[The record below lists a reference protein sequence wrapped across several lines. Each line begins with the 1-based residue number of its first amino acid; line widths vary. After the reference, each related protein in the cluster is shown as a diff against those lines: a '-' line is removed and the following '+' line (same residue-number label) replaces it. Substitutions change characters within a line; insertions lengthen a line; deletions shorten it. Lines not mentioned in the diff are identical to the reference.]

1 MILLGYLFWIL
12 LVGYGYLVM
21 VRLRWLYK
29 HDESH
34 VFWQKANAK
43 TYHIAA
49 AIWFFVFVLSL
60 SQIFHAGLLLLFLL
74 GEYVLLA
81 APVVKMSDRGML
93 ANAFMVRWPEVVQA
107 KRIGASGEIALATK
121 HPWQRI
127 RLQVP
132 AEKEAAFRKI
142 LAAKGIAIVE
152 EAIEQSEAPILPA
165 SAIAVTEAS
174 PSRKT
179 VDGGVIENLA

>member
-1 MILLGYLFWIL
+1 MILFGYLFWIL

-21 VRLRWLYK
+21 VRLMWLYQ
-29 HDESH
+29 HAEGH

-49 AIWFFVFVLSL
+49 AVLFFVFLSSL
-60 SQIFHAGLLLLFLL
+60 SQIFHAGLVLLFFL

-81 APVVKMSDRGML
+81 APAVKMSDRGIL
-93 ANAFMVRWPEVVQA
+93 ANAFMVRWPDVVQA
-107 KRIGASGEIALATK
+107 QRMSASGEIMLATK

-132 AEKEAAFRKI
+132 AEKETAFRKI

-152 EAIEQSEAPILPA
+152 EAVEQFEAQILPA
-165 SAIAVTEAS
+165 PLIATTEESQA
-174 PSRKT
+174 RKT
-179 VDGGVIENLA
+179 VDGVVAENLA

>member
-21 VRLRWLYK
+21 VRLMWLYR
-29 HDESH
+29 HAEGH
-34 VFWQKANAK
+34 VFWQKATNK

-49 AIWFFVFVLSL
+49 AILLFVFVLSL
-60 SQIFHAGLLLLFLL
+60 SQIFHTGLLLFFLL
-74 GEYVLLA
+74 GEYILLA
-81 APVVKMSDRGML
+81 APAVKMSDRGIL
-93 ANAFMVRWPEVVQA
+93 VNAFMVRWPDVVQA
-107 KRIGASGEIALATK
+107 KRMSTNGEIMLATK

-142 LAAKGIAIVE
+142 LAAKGIAIIDE
-152 EAIEQSEAPILPA
+152 GIERSEAEVLAA
-165 SAIAVTEAS
+165 STIATMEGS
-174 PSRKT
+174 ETRKT
-179 VDGGVIENLA
+179 ANGIVAENLA

>member
-21 VRLRWLYK
+21 VRLLWLYR
-29 HDESH
+29 HAEGH
-34 VFWQKANAK
+34 VFWQKTNAK

-49 AIWFFVFVLSL
+49 AVLLFAFVLSL

-81 APVVKMSDRGML
+81 APAVKMGDRGIL

-107 KRIGASGEIALATK
+107 KRMRANGEIVLATK

-132 AEKEAAFRKI
+132 AEKETAFRKI
-142 LAAKGIAIVE
+142 LAAKGIAILD
-152 EAIEQSEAPILPA
+152 EAIEQSESPILPA
-165 SAIAVTEAS
+165 PSITTTEESQARKAVDSVVA
-174 PSRKT
+174 
-179 VDGGVIENLA
+179 GNLA

>member
-12 LVGYGYLVM
+12 LVGYGYLAM
-21 VRLRWLYK
+21 VRLVWLYRNV
-29 HDESH
+29 EGH

-49 AIWFFVFVLSL
+49 AVLFFAFVLSL
-60 SQIFHAGLLLLFLL
+60 SQIFYAGLLLLFLL

-81 APVVKMSDRGML
+81 TPAVKMSDRGIL

-107 KRIGASGEIALATK
+107 KRMSASGEIVLATK

-132 AEKEAAFRKI
+132 AEKETAFRKI
-142 LAAKGIAIVE
+142 LAAKGVVIVDE
-152 EAIEQSEAPILPA
+152 EIERSEAQILPA
-165 SAIAVTEAS
+165 SAIAMTEGGEAH
-174 PSRKT
+174 KT
-179 VDGGVIENLA
+179 VDGVVAGNLA

>member
-21 VRLRWLYK
+21 VRLMWLYR
-29 HDESH
+29 HADGH
-34 VFWQKANAK
+34 VFWQRASAK

-74 GEYVLLA
+74 GEYLLLA
-81 APVVKMSDRGML
+81 APAVKMSDRGIL
-93 ANAFMVRWPEVVQA
+93 ANAFMVRWPEVVLA
-107 KRIGASGEIALATK
+107 KRMSTSGEIVLATK

-132 AEKEAAFRKI
+132 VEKETAFRKI

-152 EAIEQSEAPILPA
+152 EAVEKSAAQILPA
-165 SAIAVTEAS
+165 SAIAKTEGSQA
-174 PSRKT
+174 RKP
-179 VDGGVIENLA
+179 VDGVVAENLA

>member
-12 LVGYGYLVM
+12 LAGYGYLVI
-21 VRLRWLYK
+21 VRLMWLYRNS
-29 HDESH
+29 DGH
-34 VFWQKANAK
+34 VFWQKANIK

-49 AIWFFVFVLSL
+49 AILFFIFVLSL
-60 SQIFHAGLLLLFLL
+60 SQFFHIGLLLLFLL

-81 APVVKMSDRGML
+81 APVVKMSDRGIL

-107 KRIGASGEIALATK
+107 KRLSASGKIVLATK

-132 AEKEAAFRKI
+132 AEKETAFRKI
-142 LAAKGIAIVE
+142 LAAKSIAILE
-152 EAIEQSEAPILPA
+152 EASEQSEAQILPA
-165 SAIAVTEAS
+165 PSIATTEESQA
-174 PSRKT
+174 RKA
-179 VDGGVIENLA
+179 VDGVVAGNLA

>member
-21 VRLRWLYK
+21 VRLMWLYTNA
-29 HDESH
+29 EGH

-49 AIWFFVFVLSL
+49 AILFFVFVLSL
-60 SQIFHAGLLLLFLL
+60 SQIFHVGLLLLFLL
-74 GEYVLLA
+74 GEYLLLA
-81 APVVKMSDRGML
+81 APAVKMSDRGIL
-93 ANAFMVRWPEVVQA
+93 ANAFMVRWPEVVLA
-107 KRIGASGEIALATK
+107 KRMGSSGEIVLATK

-132 AEKEAAFRKI
+132 TDKEAAFRKI
-142 LAAKGIAIVE
+142 LAAKGVAIVDE
-152 EAIEQSEAPILPA
+152 EAEKIEAQIVPA
-165 SAIAVTEAS
+165 SALATREENQTHK
-174 PSRKT
+174 PE
-179 VDGGVIENLA
+179 DGVIVENLA

>member
-12 LVGYGYLVM
+12 LVGYGYLAM
-21 VRLRWLYK
+21 VRLMWLYRQV
-29 HDESH
+29 EGH

-43 TYHIAA
+43 TYYIAA
-49 AIWFFVFVLSL
+49 AILFFVFVLSL

-81 APVVKMSDRGML
+81 APAVKMSDRGIL

-107 KRIGASGEIALATK
+107 KRMSASGEIVLATK
-121 HPWQRI
+121 HPWQRM

-132 AEKEAAFRKI
+132 ADKEAAFRKI
-142 LAAKGIAIVE
+142 LAAKGVAIIDE
-152 EAIEQSEAPILPA
+152 EAERIEAQILPA
-165 SAIAVTEAS
+165 S
-174 PSRKT
+174 T
-179 VDGGVIENLA
+179 VATREENQTHKPEDGVVAGNLA

>member
-21 VRLRWLYK
+21 VRLMWLYK
-29 HDESH
+29 NVEGH
-34 VFWQKANAK
+34 VFWQKANTK

-49 AIWFFVFVLSL
+49 AILFFIFVLSL
-60 SQIFHAGLLLLFLL
+60 SQVFHIGLLLLFML
-74 GEYVLLA
+74 GEYLLLA
-81 APVVKMSDRGML
+81 APAVKMSDRGIL

-107 KRIGASGEIALATK
+107 KRMSASGEIVLATK

-132 AEKEAAFRKI
+132 AEKETAFRKI

-152 EAIEQSEAPILPA
+152 EAVEQSEAQVLPA
-165 SAIAVTEAS
+165 SAMAKTEGS
-174 PSRKT
+174 QERKT
-179 VDGGVIENLA
+179 MDGVVVENLA